1 MDRNITTSQTQPPA
15 PGDVRRPQGMP
26 LHPAMGN
33 DPLEVWHLKRVG
45 CVRSVTRAV
54 HLTGAEHAAAGIP
67 SCGFATPV
75 FRTVG
80 RETVV
85 DAAVFTDLRTVRTRH
100 AATFDPAGEAI
111 GRLVVMGHEPR
122 DVVKL
127 LVHAGVI
134 DSGSHAE
141 TTVAVMA
148 EGHDDEGYWFR
159 LLAEDQSRADHEHC
173 NLYAFGVRVS
183 PIGMMFVTNPHFLPG
198 G

>member
-1 MDRNITTSQTQPPA
+1 MDRNINTSQPQPPA
-15 PGDVRRPQGMP
+15 PVDVRSSQGVP
-26 LHPAMGN
+26 LHPAMSN
-33 DPLEVWHLKRVG
+33 DPLQVWHLERGG

-54 HLTGAEHAAAGIP
+54 HLTGAEQAAAGIP
-67 SCGFATPV
+67 GCGFATPV

-85 DAAVFTDLRTVRTRH
+85 DAAIFTDLRTVRTRH

-134 DSGSHAE
+134 DSGSAAK
-141 TTVAVMA
+141 TAVAVMA
-148 EGHDDEGYWFR
+148 EGHDDEGHWFR
-159 LLAEDQSRADHEHC
+159 LLAEERSRADQEHRD
-173 NLYAFGVRVS
+173 LYAFGVRVS
-183 PIGMMFVTNPHFLPG
+183 PIGMMFVTNPNSLPG